1 MKVFNIVDNNTGEI
15 LAEVYGKISRY
26 ASNDHLAI
34 QLFDCDDHSPY
45 ATLTVN
51 ISGTDIGDDMA
62 YLDVNNFPDAE
73 KFVRDND
80 LGFPMW
86 EYAQSGFVSYP
97 LYFFDLTQFE

>member
-1 MKVFNIVDNNTGEI
+1 MKVFEI
-15 LAEVYGKISRY
+15 SNPYSHEINKVYAKLERY
-26 ASNDHLAI
+26 ANNGHLAI
-34 QLFDCDDHSPY
+34 QLYDSDDHSPY

-62 YLDVNNFPDAE
+62 YLDVNNFPEAE
-73 KFVRDND
+73 RFVTDNG

-97 LYFFDLTQFE
+97 LYYFDLSQFE